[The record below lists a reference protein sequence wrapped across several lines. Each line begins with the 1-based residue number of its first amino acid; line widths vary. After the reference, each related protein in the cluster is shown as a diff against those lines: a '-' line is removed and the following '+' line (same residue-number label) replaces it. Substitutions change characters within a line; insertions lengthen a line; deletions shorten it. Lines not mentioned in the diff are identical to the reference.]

1 MLPDALKFQ
10 VGLIDQ
16 ISKPLGNIQ
25 RQMTD
30 VTNTYRQGTQT
41 MVTGAA
47 GMVGAGFALQQ
58 ALMPAIEMDRA
69 LGEVKS
75 LGVADEQLQQLSDTA
90 LEFAVDYG
98 KSASDF
104 VAASYDIQSA
114 ISGLGGNELSEFT
127 RASGVLAAATKA
139 DTSTITNYVGTMYGI
154 FQNSANQMGKADW
167 VNMLGGQTARAVQMF
182 KTTGDGMSSAFTS
195 VGAAATSV
203 GVGMT
208 EQMAILGT
216 LQSTMSG
223 SEAGTKYRAFLA
235 GTAKAQEAL
244 NMQFTDAQGQMLPMV
259 DILNQIKGRY
269 GETISVAEAAELS
282 KAFGTQE
289 ATAMIQ
295 LLMQNTDGLASS
307 INELGKVQGLDVAE
321 QMAGAMTDQWER
333 LEQGVFAIS
342 AAFGAVLL
350 PAILPVVGG
359 MADGATTII
368 QWTQLFPNLAK
379 YIGFAAVAILGAVAA
394 GGAFTLM
401 MGISKQVMATYMLM
415 MNGITLAQKAYSVV
429 TQFARA
435 QLLALNMMMNVYGV
449 KTKLV
454 AAGQWLLNGAVSAS
468 ATIFGTATTALMW
481 FGRALMTGSMAVMK
495 FTISL
500 VSMAATGLISV
511 IAALGRGTMAALKF
525 TAALLTNPVFLIAAG
540 VTAAVVAVGA
550 LIYYWDDL
558 KASFGDTTWFQVLE
572 GAITLIT
579 MPFRAMFEFIKA
591 GWQWVMSGFTDTSG
605 FAFIGQ
611 MVSWLKGGFESLV
624 FGWQMFAAEMA
635 DTWWFAA
642 ISSAVEMV
650 TLPFQTLFNFL
661 SAGWQWV
668 MSGFTD
674 TSGFAFIGQMAD
686 SMRNIFGS
694 VFSWFTDKL
703 AGIWETMKGLVDWL
717 PGFGSDDETA
727 PVSSKAV
734 KSATPYAQIQPG
746 GAAKSIA
753 NHQTS
758 SNVYHVGGIHP
769 TYMGNSQDMA
779 SELEMAAG

>member
-1 MLPDALKFQ
+1 MLPEALRFQ

-30 VTNTYRQGTQT
+30 VTNTYRQGTHT
-41 MVTGAA
+41 MMAGAA

-75 LGVADEQLQQLSDTA
+75 LGVADEQLKQLSDTA

-154 FQNSANQMGKADW
+154 FQNSANEMGKADW
-167 VNMLGGQTARAVQMF
+167 VNMLGGQTAKAVQMF

-244 NMQFTDAQGQMLPMV
+244 NMQFTNAQGQMLPIV

-295 LLMQNTDGLASS
+295 LLMQNTDGLATS
-307 INELGKVQGLDVAE
+307 INELGKVKGLDVAE

-359 MADGATTII
+359 MAEGATAIV
-368 QWTQLFPNLAK
+368 QWTQMFPNLTK
-379 YIGFAAVAILGAVAA
+379 YIGFAAIAILGAAAA

-401 MGISKQVMATYMLM
+401 MGVGKQAMATYMLTM
-415 MNGITLAQKAYSVV
+415 KMFTGVS
-429 TQFARA
+429 F
-435 QLLALNMMMNVYGV
+435 LL
-449 KTKLV
+449 TK
-454 AAGQWLLNGAVSAS
+454 G
-468 ATIFGTATTALMW
+468 
-481 FGRALMTGSMAVMK
+481 
-495 FTISL
+495 
-500 VSMAATGLISV
+500 
-511 IAALGRGTMAALKF
+511 MAALRVAVL
-525 TAALLTNPVFLIAAG
+525 AANIAIAANPIILVVG
-540 VTAAVVAVGA
+540 AVVAAIAAVGA

-579 MPFRAMFEFIKA
+579 MPFKTMFEFVKA

-611 MVSWLKGGFESLV
+611 MVSWLKGEFESLV
-624 FGWQMFAAEMA
+624 LGWHMFTAEMA
-635 DTWWFAA
+635 DTWWFTA
-642 ISSAVEMV
+642 ISGAVELV

-703 AGIWETMKGLVDWL
+703 AGIWETMKGLIDWI

-727 PVSSKAV
+727 PVQSESV
-734 KSATPYAQIQPG
+734 KRATPQAQIQPG

-753 NHQTS
+753 NYQSS

-769 TYMGNSQDMA
+769 TYMNNVADFDNEMM
-779 SELEMAAG
+779 MAAG

>member
-1 MLPDALKFQ
+1 MLPEALRFQ

-25 RQMTD
+25 RHLND
-30 VTNTYRQGTQT
+30 VTNTYRQGTHT
-41 MVTGAA
+41 MMAGAA

-75 LGVADEQLQQLSDTA
+75 LGVADEQLQRLSDTA

-244 NMQFTDAQGQMLPMV
+244 NMQFTNAQGQMLPMV

-295 LLMQNTDGLASS
+295 LLMQNTEGLATS
-307 INELGKVQGLDVAE
+307 IDELGKVKGLDVAE

-350 PAILPVVGG
+350 PAILPVVAG
-359 MADGATTII
+359 MADGATEII
-368 QWTQLFPNLAK
+368 LWTKMFPNLTK
-379 YIGFAAVAILGAVAA
+379 YIGFAVVAILGAVAA
-394 GGAFTLM
+394 GGAFTLV
-401 MGISKQVMATYMLM
+401 MGISKQVMATYMLTM
-415 MNGITLAQKAYSVV
+415 KMFTGVSFLLTKGMGALRVAMLAA
-429 TQFARA
+429 
-435 QLLALNMMMNVYGV
+435 N
-449 KTKLV
+449 
-454 AAGQWLLNGAVSAS
+454 
-468 ATIFGTATTALMW
+468 I
-481 FGRALMTGSMAVMK
+481 
-495 FTISL
+495 
-500 VSMAATGLISV
+500 V
-511 IAALGRGTMAALKF
+511 IAA
-525 TAALLTNPVFLIAAG
+525 NPIILVVGAVIAAI
-540 VTAAVVAVGA
+540 AAVGA

-579 MPFRAMFEFIKA
+579 MPFRAMFEFVK
-591 GWQWVMSGFTDTSG
+591 
-605 FAFIGQ
+605 
-611 MVSWLKGGFESLV
+611 
-624 FGWQMFAAEMA
+624 
-635 DTWWFAA
+635 
-642 ISSAVEMV
+642 
-650 TLPFQTLFNFL
+650 
-661 SAGWQWV
+661 AGWQWV

-717 PGFGSDDETA
+717 PGFGSDDESTQ
-727 PVSSKAV
+727 VKSKSV
-734 KSATPYAQIQPG
+734 QSATPYAQIQPG

-753 NHQTS
+753 NYQTS
-758 SNVYHVGGIHP
+758 STNYGGVAIYP
-769 TYMGNSQDMA
+769 TYMSSPQDMA

>member
-1 MLPDALKFQ
+1 MLPDSLKFQ

-47 GMVGAGFALQQ
+47 GMVGAGFALQK

-90 LEFAVDYG
+90 LEFSVKYG
-98 KSASDF
+98 KSATDF
-104 VAASYDIQSA
+104 VAASYDIKSAMGDMTGDELSGVTRSSA
-114 ISGLGGNELSEFT
+114 I
-127 RASGVLAAATKA
+127 LAAATKA
-139 DTSTITNYVGTMYGI
+139 DTATITNYMGTMYSVFKDQAEAI
-154 FQNSANQMGKADW
+154 GKDNWAEQLAG
-167 VNMLGGQTARAVQMF
+167 MTAKSVEMF
-182 KTTGDGMSSAFTS
+182 KTTGQGMSDAFKGI
-195 VGAAATSV
+195 GALGKTH
-203 GVGMT
+203 GVAVQ
-208 EQMAILGT
+208 EQMAVLGM
-216 LQSTMSG
+216 LQGSMSG
-223 SEAGTKYRAFLA
+223 SEAGTRYKAFL
-235 GTAKAQEAL
+235 GGVVKAQDQL
-244 NMQFTDAQGQMLPMV
+244 GMSFTDSNGKMLPMFEIM
-259 DILNQIKGRY
+259 DQLKSKY
-269 GETISVAEAAELS
+269 GDLDSVEVAEITT
-282 KAFGTQE
+282 AFGGSQ
-289 ATAMIQ
+289 AAMVI
-295 LLMQNTDGLASS
+295 TDLISKSGDLQANIKDLNDAS
-307 INELGKVQGLDVAE
+307 NLGTAE

-359 MADGATTII
+359 MADGATTLIE
-368 QWTQLFPNLAK
+368 WTQLFPEVTK

-401 MGISKQVMATYMLM
+401 MGISKQVMATYM
-415 MNGITLAQKAYSVV
+415 ITMKLFAGVNFLLTKGMGALRVAMLAANI
-429 TQFARA
+429 AI
-435 QLLALNMMMNVYGV
+435 
-449 KTKLV
+449 
-454 AAGQWLLNGAVSAS
+454 AANPIILIVGA
-468 ATIFGTATTALMW
+468 
-481 FGRALMTGSMAVMK
+481 
-495 FTISL
+495 
-500 VSMAATGLISV
+500 V
-511 IAALGRGTMAALKF
+511 IAAVA
-525 TAALLTNPVFLIAAG
+525 
-540 VTAAVVAVGA
+540 AVGA

-611 MVSWLKGGFESLV
+611 M
-624 FGWQMFAAEMA
+624 
-635 DTWWFAA
+635 
-642 ISSAVEMV
+642 
-650 TLPFQTLFNFL
+650 
-661 SAGWQWV
+661 
-668 MSGFTD
+668 
-674 TSGFAFIGQMAD
+674 AD

-717 PGFGSDDETA
+717 PGFGSEEETA

-734 KSATPYAQIQPG
+734 KSATPYTQIQPG

-758 SNVYHVGGIHP
+758 STNYGGVSMYVQQMNNP
-769 TYMGNSQDMA
+769 QDMA

>member
-1 MLPDALKFQ
+1 MLPEALKFQ

-25 RQMTD
+25 RQMSD
-30 VTNTYRQGTQT
+30 VTNTYKQGTQT
-41 MVTGAA
+41 MVSGAA
-47 GMVGAGFALQQ
+47 GMVGAGFALQK

-90 LEFAVDYG
+90 LSFAVDYG

-114 ISGLGGNELSEFT
+114 IAGLGGNELSEFT

-139 DTSTITNYVGTMYGI
+139 DTSTITNYVGTMFGI

-167 VNMLGGQTARAVQMF
+167 VNMLGGQTAKAVQMF

-195 VGAAATSV
+195 VGAAATAV

-208 EQMAILGT
+208 EQMAVLGT

-235 GTAKAQEAL
+235 GAAKAQSAL
-244 NMQFTDAQGQMLPMV
+244 NMQFTNAQGQMLPMV

-269 GETISVAEAAELS
+269 GDTISVAESAELS

-289 ATAMIQ
+289 ASAMIQ
-295 LLMQNTDGLASS
+295 LLMQNTDGLATS
-307 INELGKVQGLDVAE
+307 INELGQVKGLDVAE

-342 AAFGAVLL
+342 AAFGSVLL
-350 PAILPVVGG
+350 PAILPVVGS
-359 MADGATTII
+359 MADGATEII
-368 QWTQLFPNLAK
+368 QWTQMFPNLSK
-379 YIGFAAVAILGAVAA
+379 YIGFAAVAILGAVAV

-401 MGISKQVMATYMLM
+401 MGISKQVMATYMLTM
-415 MNGITLAQKAYSVV
+415 KMFAGVNALLTQGMGALRVAMLAANI
-429 TQFARA
+429 AI
-435 QLLALNMMMNVYGV
+435 
-449 KTKLV
+449 
-454 AAGQWLLNGAVSAS
+454 AANPIILIVGA
-468 ATIFGTATTALMW
+468 
-481 FGRALMTGSMAVMK
+481 
-495 FTISL
+495 
-500 VSMAATGLISV
+500 V
-511 IAALGRGTMAALKF
+511 IAAVA
-525 TAALLTNPVFLIAAG
+525 
-540 VTAAVVAVGA
+540 AVGA

-558 KASFGDTTWFQVLE
+558 KASLGDNAVFQAIEYTASAIMQAVSTLFDAFKPLLNVVIWLGKMMGSALLTGFQVLWE
-572 GAITLIT
+572 TVKGAFSAIGGVLSGVLDVVSVVATGVGWVIAGVVGSMGLLINGFT
-579 MPFRAMFEFIKA
+579 FVFKAIAA
-591 GWQWVMSGFTDTSG
+591 GWQWVMSGFSDTSG
-605 FAFIGQ
+605 FTFIGQ
-611 MVSWLKGGFESLV
+611 MVDSLINGFKSLV
-624 FGWQMFAAEMA
+624 FGWQMLK
-635 DTWWFAA
+635 
-642 ISSAVEMV
+642 VEMV
-650 TLPFQTLFNFL
+650 DTGWFTVISGALELLTLPFQTLFQFL

-703 AGIWETMKGLVDWL
+703 ASIWESLKGLVDWL
-717 PGFGSDDETA
+717 PGFGSDDDTA

-734 KSATPYAQIQPG
+734 KSATPYAQVQPG
-746 GAAKSIA
+746 GAAKNIA
-753 NHQTS
+753 SYQTS
-758 SNVYHVGGIHP
+758 STNYGGVAIYP
-769 TYMGNSQDMA
+769 TYMSSPQDMA